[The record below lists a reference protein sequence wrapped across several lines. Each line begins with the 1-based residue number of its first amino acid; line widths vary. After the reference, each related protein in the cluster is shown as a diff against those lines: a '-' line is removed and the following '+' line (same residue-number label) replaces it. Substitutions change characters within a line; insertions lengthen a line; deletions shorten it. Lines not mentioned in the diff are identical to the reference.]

1 MRDHEPHW
9 IATACGF
16 AVLALL
22 LLGEAYAM
30 GVGGPA
36 DGGAAGTAPSGGVM
50 AARFHIAR

>member
-1 MRDHEPHW
+1 MRDPEHSW

-30 GVGGPA
+30 DAGGLA
-36 DGGAAGTAPSGGVM
+36 DGAAASTAPPGGVI
-50 AARFHIAR
+50 AARFRIAR

>member
-1 MRDHEPHW
+1 MKDHEPHW

-30 GVGGPA
+30 GVGGHA
-36 DGGAAGTAPSGGVM
+36 DSGAASTAPSGGVM
-50 AARFHIAR
+50 SARLHITR